1 MPGLLVLT
9 ALYEIS
15 KPVFSDH
22 LGKVLLMTS
31 IFFVLKVYIDW
42 TCFHIK
48 LYILWIPLALP
59 PRNSSCNLNFF
70 YGTLANRYNEGQK
83 C

>member
-42 TCFHIK
+42 TCWLPF
-48 LYILWIPLALP
+48 LMNVCFLPLT
-59 PRNSSCNLNFF
+59 LNFTYCGF
-70 YGTLANRYNEGQK
+70 H
-83 C
+83 